1 MSKRSSP
8 TLIGFFV
15 LGAIALAIIGIGA
28 LASNSYFSQRAT
40 FISYF
45 DESVN
50 GLDVGAPVKFKGVP
64 IGRVADI
71 RLRVDLQNK
80 TFQVPVLYEIDLEP
94 VTDTTGVTID
104 LSDPRVLREQV
115 DRGLR
120 AQLQLESFVTGKL
133 YVELTFVSNPGS
145 PNYAQASSRYPE
157 VPTEL
162 SPLAQLGEEAESL
175 VANLQSFDVS
185 TINEN
190 LVTLLVKANSKVE
203 QLDMGRINTE
213 VIETIT
219 AARDLVE
226 SQELR
231 GAMRDVPRLS
241 QQVDTTLA
249 DAQRLMQTLE
259 GAVQPTTEEI
269 EATGRELRETMNAL
283 QETMQETNDMMSTD
297 SGIGYRMEEAFTKL
311 SEAAEAIREVA
322 VSLERNPG
330 MFVRGKGQPEAQDE

>member
-71 RLRVDLQNK
+71 RLRVDLQNE

-94 VTDTTGVTID
+94 VTDTTGATID
-104 LSDPRVLREQV
+104 LSDPRVLRQQV

-133 YVELTFVSNPGS
+133 YVELTFVSNPGP
-145 PNYAQASSRYPE
+145 PNYAQASPKYPE
-157 VPTEL
+157 VPTQL

-203 QLDMGRINTE
+203 QLDMKRINTE

-226 SQELR
+226 SEELR
-231 GAMRDVPRLS
+231 DVMRDVPRLS

-249 DAQRLMQTLE
+249 DAQRLMETLE
-259 GAVQPTTEEI
+259 GAVRPTTEEI

-297 SGIGYRMEEAFTKL
+297 SGIGYRMEESLTKL
-311 SEAAEAIREVA
+311 SEAAEAIRGIA

-330 MFVRGKGQPEAQDE
+330 MFIRGKGQPEAQDE

>member
-15 LGAIALAIIGIGA
+15 LGSIVLAVIGVGA
-28 LASNSYFSQRAT
+28 LASNQYFSQRAT

-64 IGRVADI
+64 IGRVTDI
-71 RLRVDLQNK
+71 RLRVDLQNE

-94 VTDTTGVTID
+94 VTDTTGATID
-104 LSDPRVLREQV
+104 LSNPRLLKQQV

-120 AQLQLESFVTGKL
+120 AQLQLESFLTGKL
-133 YVELTFVSNPGS
+133 YVELTFVSNPGP
-145 PNYAQASSRYPE
+145 PNYAQANSRYPE

-190 LVTLLVKANSKVE
+190 LVTLLVKANRKVDQLNME
-203 QLDMGRINTE
+203 QINTE
-213 VIETIT
+213 VIQTIS

-226 SQELR
+226 SEEIR
-231 GAMRDVPRLS
+231 GVLRDVPQLS
-241 QQVDTTLA
+241 QEVETTLA
-249 DAQRLMQTLE
+249 DAQQLMETLE
-259 GAVQPTTEEI
+259 GAVEPTTEEVA
-269 EATGRELRETMNAL
+269 ATGRELRETMNAL
-283 QETMQETNDMMSTD
+283 QETMEETNDMMSTD
-297 SGIGYRMEEAFTKL
+297 SGIGYRMEESLTKL
-311 SEAAEAIREVA
+311 SEAAEAIRVLA

-330 MFVRGKGQPEAQDE
+330 MFIRGKGEPEAQDE